1 MLLIFSENTHR
12 LFHQK
17 IKKELQLLI
26 LFKKLQMNLIAEQAK
41 YWQIKAVNCKFHNRS
56 LKSRLE
62 KNPEMYSTHNEG
74 KSVVPERFIRMLK
87 NKIYKI

>member
-41 YWQIKAVNCKFHNRS
+41 YW
-56 LKSRLE
+56 
-62 KNPEMYSTHNEG
+62 
-74 KSVVPERFIRMLK
+74 
-87 NKIYKI
+87 